1 MYVNTCR
8 INLRTTYEFPL
19 FALFTVFIAIEIYKD
34 LLMYQE
40 HIFTSEHFI
49 ECFSANK
56 ETLYNFSFNL
66 IHNI

>member
-19 FALFTVFIAIEIYKD
+19 SALFTVFIATEIYKD

-49 ECFSANK
+49 
-56 ETLYNFSFNL
+56 
-66 IHNI
+66 